1 MLASHQDIP
10 DIIAVILMDLHA
22 MASRAARYSEPCG
35 EKRLGE
41 RRRVYHSI
49 FSIFPYPH
57 FQEWCGLVRD
67 CTNYNVIRPL

>member
-10 DIIAVILMDLHA
+10 DIIAVILADLHA
-22 MASRAARYSEPCG
+22 MASRAAGNSLPRG
-35 EKRLGE
+35 AMRLGE

-57 FQEWCGLVRD
+57 FQKWYCLALD
-67 CTNYNVIRPL
+67 CTNYHVILPF

>member
-1 MLASHQDIP
+1 MLASHQDIL

-22 MASRAARYSEPCG
+22 MASRAARDSEPRS

-57 FQEWCGLVRD
+57 FQKWHCLVLD
-67 CTNYNVIRPL
+67 CANYHVIRPS

>member
-10 DIIAVILMDLHA
+10 DIIAMILMDLHA
-22 MASRAARYSEPCG
+22 MASRAARNHEPRG
-35 EKRLGE
+35 AISLGE

-49 FSIFPYPH
+49 FSIFPYPY

-67 CTNYNVIRPL
+67 GFNYRVIRPF